1 VSDTRGAPVALVTGA
16 ASGIG
21 RACAE
26 RFAEDGWRLVLVDRR
41 KDELGALAGLA
52 EDVATVAGDVADAAA
67 NEAAVAEALTRFGRL
82 DAAVA
87 NAGVVLAA
95 LVDESSDEDFD
106 RLFDVNVR
114 AVVHLAKA
122 AHRPLA
128 ETKGSLTVMASKTG
142 LVAQTNS
149 PLYCAT
155 KGAAIQLARALALD
169 WAPEGIR
176 VNAVCPGMVDTP
188 MLAEYIDALPDS
200 AAEWEKFRR
209 AQPLGRL
216 ATPRE
221 IADVVFFL
229 STPAA
234 AFVTGVALPVDGGF
248 TAE

>member
-1 VSDTRGAPVALVTGA
+1 VSTAPVALVTGA
-16 ASGIG
+16 ANGIG

-26 RFAEDGWRLVLVDRR
+26 RFVEAGWQVVVVDRR
-41 KDELGALAGLA
+41 EEELAALSSELGDAVAMQAGSVA
-52 EDVATVAGDVADAAA
+52 EAAV
-67 NEAAVAEALTRFGRL
+67 NEAAVNEALARFGRL

-87 NAGVVLAA
+87 NAGVALAA
-95 LVDESSDEDFD
+95 LVDDSTDEDFD

-176 VNAVCPGMVDTP
+176 VNAVCPGVVDTP
-188 MLAEYIDALPDS
+188 MLASYIEELPDP
-200 AAEWEKFRR
+200 AAAWEEFRR

-221 IADVVFFL
+221 CAEVVLFL

-234 AFVTGVALPVDGGF
+234 SFVTGVALPLDGGF
-248 TAE
+248 TAA